1 MVMAVGVLF
10 ACYAGN
16 FVADED
22 YTPIVEVIGGL
33 VVICVFFG
41 IGSSMYLLIP
51 ICWGLSGKVS
61 ALPLPFDVRQIAII
75 FASVI
80 YISSR
85 IFKTE
90 NKKGTF
96 ETIDI
101 WIWINLGYLVTV
113 FFRNPV
119 GFAAIGGGARVG
131 GKPYVD
137 VILGVMA
144 YLILN
149 KSKISAKFSK
159 QLPLWVLGISCFTA
173 FAGAVQLFL
182 PGVGFVL
189 GKFYSGFA
197 AMEGNDI
204 SQITAGE
211 TRFEFLTGL
220 GLTLIVFI
228 VSKINPTN
236 LFRPDSLKLLIS
248 YLMGY
253 IMIFLS
259 GFRNAFA
266 TAILYTYMSALLRG
280 KIIGFAK
287 ITFFILLIAISGILL
302 SYTQIAL
309 PLTFQR
315 TLSFLPGNWDS
326 EAVENAKASNEWR
339 FEMWEMALTSEKY
352 IKNKIFGDGFGFL
365 REDYERGIEISMGK
379 QKLNDSEAQQ
389 EIYLLDGDYHSGPVG
404 SIKFVGV
411 VGLTLFLPLL
421 YFMCKMA
428 VDTIGRARG
437 GGFEFCTYFYCI
449 PIMAM
454 PMIFIFV
461 FGDYRGDLVLVLF
474 NVGMMK
480 MIRRSLLNYKQAH
493 EVLLSS

>member
-1 MVMAVGVLF
+1 
-10 ACYAGN
+10 
-16 FVADED
+16 
-22 YTPIVEVIGGL
+22 
-33 VVICVFFG
+33 
-41 IGSSMYLLIP
+41 
-51 ICWGLSGKVS
+51 
-61 ALPLPFDVRQIAII
+61 
-75 FASVI
+75 
-80 YISSR
+80 
-85 IFKTE
+85 
-90 NKKGTF
+90 
-96 ETIDI
+96 
-101 WIWINLGYLVTV
+101 
-113 FFRNPV
+113 
-119 GFAAIGGGARVG
+119 
-131 GKPYVD
+131 
-137 VILGVMA
+137 
-144 YLILN
+144 
-149 KSKISAKFSK
+149 
-159 QLPLWVLGISCFTA
+159 
-173 FAGAVQLFL
+173 
-182 PGVGFVL
+182 
-189 GKFYSGFA
+189 
-197 AMEGNDI
+197 
-204 SQITAGE
+204 
-211 TRFEFLTGL
+211 
-220 GLTLIVFI
+220 
-228 VSKINPTN
+228 
-236 LFRPDSLKLLIS
+236 
-248 YLMGY
+248 
-253 IMIFLS
+253 
-259 GFRNAFA
+259 
-266 TAILYTYMSALLRG
+266 MSALLRG

-428 VDTIGRARG
+428 LDTIGRARG

-454 PMIFIFV
+454 PIIFIFV